1 MNGDFMLF
9 QNPQNAHV
17 RDTARKPAAQRQTNT
32 YRSLRRLRF
41 VNRLTKE
48 CPSRGGQSSKRLPQ
62 AVRQF

>member
-17 RDTARKPAAQRQTNT
+17 RDTARKPAAQRQTDPH
-32 YRSLRRLRF
+32 RRLRRLRF
-41 VNRLTKE
+41 VNRLTKQ
-48 CPSRGGQSSKRLPQ
+48 CPSRRGQSSKRLPQ